1 MLDDLAA
8 LTGRVLA
15 GLPRGHRP
23 DPAALR
29 FLLRQ
34 YRDTD
39 RADLGAPLGA
49 ALADALDR
57 HGDDTATVARANWL
71 RLFAEAAAISD
82 DPRVADAAR
91 GLTTALAQ
99 EWPLLT
105 AVSDAATSIDA
116 CLGAMFLVDADDLVP
131 HAVDHIERVIGGA
144 YHPGLGVAHA
154 VGPSTRGRGTLAD
167 QIAAASA
174 LLSAFEITGRLPYSM
189 LAEEL
194 LQLSRHEVEM
204 TVDVDIACGAI
215 AVWCRLAALHDDA
228 AYRAAAVIAA
238 AADYDGDAR
247 RLLERIAPRVDAI
260 ADAAIY
266 GLVLGEWRARAS
278 ARDETP

>member
-1 MLDDLAA
+1 VRDDLAA

-15 GLPRGHRP
+15 AVQPGDKP

-39 RADLGAPLGA
+39 RADLGEPLGA
-49 ALADALDR
+49 ALAVALDL
-57 HGDDTATVARANWL
+57 HGEDTATVARANWL

-91 GLTTALAQ
+91 ALTAALVQ
-99 EWPLLT
+99 EWP
-105 AVSDAATSIDA
+105 AVAEVHDAATSIDA
-116 CLGAMFLVDADDLVP
+116 CLGAMFLVDAADLVP
-131 HAVDHIERVIGGA
+131 RAVDHLERVIGGA
-144 YHPGLGVAHA
+144 YRPGVGVAHA
-154 VGPSTRGRGTLAD
+154 IGRSAHRRGTPAD

-174 LLSAFEITGRLPYSM
+174 LLSAFEFTGRLPYSM

-194 LQLSRHEVEM
+194 LQLSRHEVET
-204 TVDVDIACGAI
+204 TVDVTLACGAI
-215 AVWCRLAALHDDA
+215 GVWCRLATLHDDP

-247 RLLERIAPRVDAI
+247 RLLERTADRLDTIS
-260 ADAAIY
+260 DAAIY
-266 GLVLGEWRARAS
+266 GLALGEWRARAS
-278 ARDETP
+278 PEDETP